1 MFRSYSSTRQ
11 MAALVVRKH
20 LSTCTVDTAPR
31 LKRCKTKYKNPRV
44 SPNSDR
50 KTKTVVNNPAINPTV
65 IPTSLT
71 HESISKLVK
80 YIIGTGCAIGGAY
93 IAVEERNYIRMV
105 ALDEKSHQR
114 MVALNKKNE
123 DDNKR
128 NYDELVE
135 IRKVVIEMKIQQNK
149 SFWSK

>member
-20 LSTCTVDTAPR
+20 LSTCTVDTASR

-50 KTKTVVNNPAINPTV
+50 KTKTVVNNPAINPT
-65 IPTSLT
+65 SLT
-71 HESISKLVK
+71 HESISKLVTN
-80 YIIGTGCAIGGAY
+80 IIGTGCVIGGAY

-105 ALDEKSHQR
+105 ALDERSHQR

>member
-1 MFRSYSSTRQ
+1 
-11 MAALVVRKH
+11 MATLVVRKH

-44 SPNSDR
+44 SSNSDR

-65 IPTSLT
+65 NPTVITTSLT
-71 HESISKLVK
+71 HESISKLVT

-114 MVALNKKNE
+114 MEALNKRNE
-123 DDNKR
+123 VDNKR
-128 NYDELVE
+128 SYDEIVE
-135 IRKVVIEMKIQQNK
+135 IRRVVNEMQIQQNK
-149 SFWSK
+149 WFWQK